1 MLFCFYPQ
9 TKQTCFYCPTPSK
22 YPMYPIYLMYPL
34 YLIHLM
40 HLIHP
45 MYPMYLIHPLSPLL
59 LIYLLFPIYPFHL
72 IHPMHLNYL
81 LFTITTT
88 APNIRTMPMARLT
101 VKGSLNTKMPMSTAV
116 RGSKAPRMAVGVDP
130 TYLAA

>member
-1 MLFCFYPQ
+1 MLIICYFVFIHKRNKHVFIALP
-9 TKQTCFYCPTPSK
+9 PSK

-40 HLIHP
+40 HLL
-45 MYPMYLIHPLSPLL
+45 YPLYLM
-59 LIYLLFPIYPFHL
+59 
-72 IHPMHLNYL
+72 HPMHPHH
-81 LFTITTT
+81 LFITITIT